1 MKLNKSVRS
10 SLKDSLFVPYFLLFM
25 LYLGM
30 HLLCTANYNDD
41 LVFSQISVSDILGR
55 LQWNYHNWSTRLV
68 IEFVYYHLYHLP
80 IAVWYVL
87 DSAVMVLMAYS
98 IMRLFAG
105 TKDQRAA
112 YISCVL
118 VLLYPMIHMA
128 NTGWISTSANYT
140 WPMALGLYGMTYLRR
155 VYDGTR
161 IRWWQYLLYIPAFIY
176 AGNAEQTV
184 CLLLVFYI
192 LTAAYL
198 TVSKKR
204 FRFSYILHLA
214 ILIFMFIFKVTGPS
228 NEIVNRTISGSYYPD
243 YYNLNTLVHISEAF
257 IATMSH
263 FIRYANLVFLL
274 LLGLLTVQVWIRHKE
289 KMYRAIPA
297 VPFLSCLGIALFS
310 SASSS
315 QLYGFTLF
323 EDGFI
328 TIDNFSN
335 PAEYV
340 PLAFYILT
348 VCFILISIYLIWGAT
363 MKTVLGEL
371 IFLGGI
377 ATRMIMSFSPSLYA
391 SSTRTFC
398 AMYFCLIALVFLLI
412 QDLNQMETAAP
423 EQASLKKLNSGIRCV
438 IFAGAVWSFFSTLI
452 TL

>member
-198 TVSKKR
+198 TVSK
-204 FRFSYILHLA
+204 
-214 ILIFMFIFKVTGPS
+214 
-228 NEIVNRTISGSYYPD
+228 N
-243 YYNLNTLVHISEAF
+243 
-257 IATMSH
+257 
-263 FIRYANLVFLL
+263 
-274 LLGLLTVQVWIRHKE
+274 
-289 KMYRAIPA
+289 
-297 VPFLSCLGIALFS
+297 
-310 SASSS
+310 
-315 QLYGFTLF
+315 GFDF
-323 EDGFI
+323 
-328 TIDNFSN
+328 
-335 PAEYV
+335 
-340 PLAFYILT
+340 
-348 VCFILISIYLIWGAT
+348 LISCIW
-363 MKTVLGEL
+363 
-371 IFLGGI
+371 
-377 ATRMIMSFSPSLYA
+377 LY
-391 SSTRTFC
+391 
-398 AMYFCLIALVFLLI
+398 
-412 QDLNQMETAAP
+412 
-423 EQASLKKLNSGIRCV
+423 
-438 IFAGAVWSFFSTLI
+438 
-452 TL
+452 